1 MKTMKTGDLVRF
13 TDVFGND
20 VRIGLVLI
28 ADADYAKTTFGWVRV
43 EQLEVINDN
52 N

>member
-1 MKTMKTGDLVRF
+1 MKTGDLVRF

-20 VRIGLVLI
+20 VRIALVLI

-43 EQLEVINDN
+43 DQLVVISESR
-52 N
+52 